1 MFGDFILQIF
11 DLSGI
16 TNVPHC
22 YQQTKFSKY
31 PKQRMIG
38 VQNNDIR
45 PFVHTHIENTIL
57 HTNQSFD
64 TLKQIWIYTFKIYRK
79 SNDLSRV
86 AQPLNICLLCDYY
99 VFWSLRI

>member
-1 MFGDFILQIF
+1 MQIF

-16 TNVPHC
+16 TNVSHC

-31 PKQRMIG
+31 LTQRIIG

-45 PFVHTHIENTIL
+45 PFVHTNTENTIL

-64 TLKQIWIYTFKIYRK
+64 TLKQKCI
-79 SNDLSRV
+79 NLSV
-86 AQPLNICLLCDYY
+86 VSDILEGIAAKFIIG
-99 VFWSLRI
+99 VFIGFM